1 MAEPEGSLLSPS
13 CVPDS
18 MGSLARHLV
27 IPTLKT
33 DFHREGIFRPS
44 GNRKRLSSAPTLTL
58 TLTLESEEGR
68 ERGEGGKGK
77 RKHKDT
83 RRRQRRE
90 EERQKEEGEK
100 RGNGGSE
107 SN

>member
-44 GNRKRLSSAPTLTL
+44 ANRKRLSFAPTLTL
-58 TLTLESEEGR
+58 TLTLTLVTLGEVGLQ
-68 ERGEGGKGK
+68 ERLDMLSYGVLYKL
-77 RKHKDT
+77 
-83 RRRQRRE
+83 
-90 EERQKEEGEK
+90 
-100 RGNGGSE
+100 SA
-107 SN
+107 S

>member
-1 MAEPEGSLLSPS
+1 MPDEGLIDGYTALEGETERRKDKSGVAEPEGSLLSPF

-27 IPTLKT
+27 IPTL

-58 TLTLESEEGR
+58 TLTLSDKTTLTIG
-68 ERGEGGKGK
+68 
-77 RKHKDT
+77 
-83 RRRQRRE
+83 
-90 EERQKEEGEK
+90 
-100 RGNGGSE
+100 
-107 SN
+107 

>member
-44 GNRKRLSSAPTLTL
+44 ANRKRLSFAPTLTL
-58 TLTLESEEGR
+58 TLTLDHDSTGLYVVGDYEMNVVCLE
-68 ERGEGGKGK
+68 
-77 RKHKDT
+77 
-83 RRRQRRE
+83 
-90 EERQKEEGEK
+90 
-100 RGNGGSE
+100 
-107 SN
+107 